1 MSSGLEGSAT
11 ARLASSKAVAS
22 PLGAWGHL
30 EAGFEESQAGGAA
43 GVAMALLTVI
53 LELPPAPCLGSVT
66 HRAESW
72 TVSIPQTLSPSLVSE
87 VNPRPRS
94 QNSLLDHV
102 NLLMAGT
109 WLWKSKLLRTD
120 GIPIPQGTTVP

>member
-22 PLGAWGHL
+22 PLGVWGHL

-53 LELPPAPCLGSVT
+53 LELPSCT
-66 HRAESW
+66 
-72 TVSIPQTLSPSLVSE
+72 
-87 VNPRPRS
+87 
-94 QNSLLDHV
+94 
-102 NLLMAGT
+102 
-109 WLWKSKLLRTD
+109 LLRICHSQGRVLD
-120 GIPIPQGTTVP
+120 SEYPIDLIS